1 MKSLWFSTVL
11 VDEYG
16 KQFLYLLQNVESILL
31 DQYGKDLCSLLQPT
45 FSTNVSEHACW
56 KHYGSWWMWWRIAFD
71 ISWNLFFWRTLCH
84 IINMVKDCFI
94 SYHPLFSCGAYSQHL
109 PETGQDQDCRLSK
122 PTQPHVL
129 QRRPQIP
136 RPLRRIYQDAT
147 ALLLLREAHAYS
159 GADSSTPSTLM
170 LQAFILKEDLL
181 AKTFIQSR
189 LPMAT
194 RVLLAGKRR
203 SKSPNIRCTS
213 ATHPCSSLEEPK

>member
-1 MKSLWFSTVL
+1 MLVENITV
-11 VDEYG
+11 VDECGGELRLISPEIFFLKDMIIENVPYNKYVEG
-16 KQFLYLLQNVESILL
+16 LLYLFTIH
-31 DQYGKDLCSLLQPT
+31 
-45 FSTNVSEHACW
+45 F
-56 KHYGSWWMWWRIAFD
+56 
-71 ISWNLFFWRTLCH
+71 
-84 IINMVKDCFI
+84 
-94 SYHPLFSCGAYSQHL
+94 SQHL
-109 PETGQDQDCRLSK
+109 PQTGQDQDCRLSK

-147 ALLLLREAHAYS
+147 ALLLLREAHACS

-194 RVLLAGKRR
+194 RVLLAGKTW